1 MENGVVG
8 FTQGVIEGSV
18 RRCCGFIVAE
28 GYDANSTCLD
38 RAFYILRCAVGFDM
52 RVIDEWIVHSPLI

>member
-28 GYDANSTCLD
+28 GFITMLTAHVCG
-38 RAFYILRCAVGFDM
+38 FYILRCAVGFDM
-52 RVIDEWIVHSPLI
+52 SVIDGLCTRL